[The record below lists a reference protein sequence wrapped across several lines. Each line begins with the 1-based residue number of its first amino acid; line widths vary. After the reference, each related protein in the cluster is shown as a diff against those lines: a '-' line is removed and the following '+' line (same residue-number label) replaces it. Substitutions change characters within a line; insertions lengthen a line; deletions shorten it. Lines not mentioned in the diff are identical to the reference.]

1 MRDLLPTH
9 SRRRAI
15 RGTLTLIRSN
25 IVAKSE
31 WGGERV
37 EGGYDSVLR
46 MNFLDKFTVTN
57 IWITLNISSSIESF
71 RGNLEVFTISEK
83 KIHESNLFKEANH
96 MSRWFN
102 RSQLFVKFT
111 GRLSLLA
118 LIMCASSKDPP
129 PPSYNLLLKH

>member
-9 SRRRAI
+9 SGRRAI

-71 RGNLEVFTISEK
+71 RGNLEVFTI
-83 KIHESNLFKEANH
+83 
-96 MSRWFN
+96 
-102 RSQLFVKFT
+102 
-111 GRLSLLA
+111 
-118 LIMCASSKDPP
+118 
-129 PPSYNLLLKH
+129 

>member
-1 MRDLLPTH
+1 MRDLLLTH

-31 WGGERV
+31 WGGGRV
-37 EGGYDSVLR
+37 EEGYDSVLR

-57 IWITLNISSSIESF
+57 IWITSNISSSIESF

>member
-1 MRDLLPTH
+1 MGR
-9 SRRRAI
+9 
-15 RGTLTLIRSN
+15 
-25 IVAKSE
+25 
-31 WGGERV
+31 
-37 EGGYDSVLR
+37 GGYDSVLR

>member
-31 WGGERV
+31 WGGGRM

-71 RGNLEVFTISEK
+71 RGNLEVFTI
-83 KIHESNLFKEANH
+83 
-96 MSRWFN
+96 
-102 RSQLFVKFT
+102 
-111 GRLSLLA
+111 
-118 LIMCASSKDPP
+118 
-129 PPSYNLLLKH
+129 